1 MIILKLILTFI
12 TLAFLSP
19 TVVIASCVGL
29 GADERLENYCL
40 VSALNGATVTKT
52 DLLSIDHRL
61 RREGYKDGLGV
72 QGATPVDNL
81 STSFSLIPIFR
92 YEDNINGGNSPQP
105 LVVGSLRFIGD
116 ENFHKQSGVLV
127 GLNAGLGGRYI
138 YDQGRYLNYN
148 LGTGYAQSFES
159 GIGVVNHNAS
169 VCSVNHIAKRWY
181 VDACADQVRER
192 KELMNATNSNVKLI
206 GSHIFSSPTQQ
217 HKQVKFGINR
227 YLTDA
232 YQQNQFQFSIKT
244 THPQGMVTGIDTT
257 FGEAVSEQLA
267 TQFSVAGNVGFYF
280 AKKPI
285 RIFATY
291 HRSTG
296 GLLLGFDRN
305 SNTTS
310 ISVSYP
316 VWRNFITTL
325 GYSKTDSNID
335 YFDVSGPSLDVQ
347 FAAIQF

>member
-1 MIILKLILTFI
+1 MVLVL
-12 TLAFLSP
+12 LSP
-19 TVVIASCVGL
+19 TVVTAYCVGL

-72 QGATPVDNL
+72 QGAEPVDNL
-81 STSFSLIPIFR
+81 SALFSLTPIFR

-105 LVVGSLRFIGD
+105 LVVGNLSFIGD

-138 YDQGRYLNYN
+138 YDQGRYLNYH

-159 GIGVVNHNAS
+159 GIGVVNHSAR
-169 VCSVNHIAKRWY
+169 VCSVNHFARRWY

-192 KELMNATNSNVKLI
+192 KELMNASNSNVKLI
-206 GSHIFSSPTQQ
+206 GSRIFSSPTQQ
-217 HKQVKFGINR
+217 HTQVKFGINR

-232 YQQNQFQFSIKT
+232 FQQNQLQVAVSTI
-244 THPQGMVTGIDTT
+244 HPQGIVTGIDTT
-257 FGEAVSEQLA
+257 FGEAVSGQLA
-267 TQFSVAGNVGFYF
+267 TQFFVAGRVGLYF
-280 AKKPI
+280 LKKPLGI
-285 RIFATY
+285 SASY

-296 GLLLGFDRN
+296 GSLLGFERD
-305 SNTTS
+305 SNTAS

-316 VWRNFITTL
+316 IWRNLTATL
-325 GYSKTDSNID
+325 GYSETDSNID
-335 YFDVSGPSLDVQ
+335 YFDVSGPSLNVQ